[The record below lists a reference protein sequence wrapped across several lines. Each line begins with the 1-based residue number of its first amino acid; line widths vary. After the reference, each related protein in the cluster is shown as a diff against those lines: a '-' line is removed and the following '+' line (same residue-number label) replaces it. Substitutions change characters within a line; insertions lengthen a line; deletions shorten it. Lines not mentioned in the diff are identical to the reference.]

1 MDRKK
6 LKLILGSA
14 TAFSLCVGAVL
25 MILVITLDMHI
36 FPRIVLGALSAVSI
50 VLAVELGYFT
60 YLMMDKTP
68 NYFLY
73 DSQTKRN
80 ISIQD
85 ITFKTISVKMSL
97 FLSKYASSEGKIWN
111 TRVLDNPYLEM
122 PEEFKPLVAYKLL
135 YGLADND
142 TEAGWSCLENASE
155 ETLMF
160 ICNGLNVNN
169 DKEFA
174 ANVAQLTKRPRNMA
188 MVRDYLV
195 RNKRYMQ
202 SKMTK
207 YVIDNIDRFN

>member
-1 MDRKK
+1 MDRKN
-6 LKLILGSA
+6 LKIILGVA
-14 TAFSLCVGAVL
+14 TAISLCVGAAL

-36 FPRIVLGALSAVSI
+36 FPRIVLAALSVVSI

-60 YLMMDKTP
+60 YLMMDNTP

-80 ISIQD
+80 ISVQNL
-85 ITFKTISVKMSL
+85 TFKTISVKMSR
-97 FLSKYASSEGKIWN
+97 FLSRYAASEGKVWN
-111 TRVLDNPYLEM
+111 GRVLDNPYLEM

-142 TEAGWSCLENASE
+142 TEMGWGCLENASE

-160 ICNGLNVNN
+160 ICNGLKMNN

-174 ANVAQLTKRPRNMA
+174 ANVAQLTKRPMNLTMA
-188 MVRDYLV
+188 RDYLV

-207 YVIDNIDRFN
+207 YVIENIDRFN